1 MITFQRNELG
11 QCWSPH
17 WKMYSTVLL
26 LFMWSN
32 SLYQQ
37 EEAGGGAECWGGATH
52 HHLCQPEE
60 GSWCPCQVTGENGG
74 QYTGKF
80 VYYTV
85 KTIVNDHPRITA
97 KWYFKRVGLWWVI
110 CLRWNMQRIII
121 WLYCDWKKVLFQ
133 WAFQLVFCC
142 CFLHNNYLHI
152 RKNIAL
158 TCICN
163 MLFLEGWSS
172 ANHLSALEHAENMWL
187 NCGLKKKSSMHSS
200 LFLYSEWQFRKSTA
214 LSYLCTSVKKE
225 ICSVQMLQS
234 SCSQEVDCA

>member
-1 MITFQRNELG
+1 MEHNLAFAHDNISEKWTWVMLAPPTGKYTAPGF
-11 QCWSPH
+11 
-17 WKMYSTVLL
+17 LL
-26 LFMWSN
+26 MWSN

-37 EEAGGGAECWGGATH
+37 EEAGGGAECWGGSTH

-60 GSWCPCQVTGENGG
+60 GSWRPCQVTGKNGG

-85 KTIVNDHPRITA
+85 KTIVNDHHGITA

-110 CLRWNMQRIII
+110 CPHWNMQRTII
-121 WLYCDWKKVLFQ
+121 WLYCDRKNLLFQ
-133 WAFQLVFCC
+133 WAFQLFCC
-142 CFLHNNYLHI
+142 CFLRNNYWHI

-163 MLFLEGWSS
+163 LLFLEGWSS

-187 NCGLKKKSSMHSS
+187 NCG
-200 LFLYSEWQFRKSTA
+200 
-214 LSYLCTSVKKE
+214 
-225 ICSVQMLQS
+225 
-234 SCSQEVDCA
+234 